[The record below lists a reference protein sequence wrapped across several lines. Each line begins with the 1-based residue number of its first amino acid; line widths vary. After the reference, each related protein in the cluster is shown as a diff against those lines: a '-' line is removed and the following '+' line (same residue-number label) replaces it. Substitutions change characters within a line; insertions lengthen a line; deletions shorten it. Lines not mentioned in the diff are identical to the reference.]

1 MRKRNKGNPTILFVT
16 VDKNGMP
23 REHFNKKDARIL
35 GENQNTSET
44 AGAGGA
50 RGRHTWAGQGHVGGV
65 RGTQRPNPTHRLGS
79 VPVEILADVSWGG
92 TGPFHPMI

>member
-16 VDKNGMP
+16 VDKNRTP

-35 GENQNTSET
+35 AENQNTSET
-44 AGAGGA
+44 GEGGRSPRQA
-50 RGRHTWAGQGHVGGV
+50 HVGGV

-79 VPVEILADVSWGG
+79 VPVEILADVSWDG